1 MKAVEISKTGG
12 AEVLKVKDISLDK
25 PGPDEV
31 TIEQKAIGLNYI
43 DTYHRSGLYP
53 IKLPSGLGLEGAGVI
68 TEVGENI
75 KEFKVGD
82 KISYAGIPLGSY
94 STHRNYPT
102 KNLIKVPDSIDLEVA
117 ATLMTKGLTTFY
129 LLHKT
134 YPVKSGQKILFH
146 AAAGG
151 VGQIF
156 GQWAKSLGCTVIGT
170 VGSDEKIDIAKKN
183 GYDHVINYNKEDFAK
198 KVLEITNGKGVPV
211 VYDGVGKDTLNGS
224 IECLAIR
231 GMMVSFGNAS
241 GPLSDINV
249 PKMLQPKG
257 LYLVRPAMQQYLSTK
272 EELDEASKIMFE
284 KISSGKVKINIFKK
298 YNLDQ
303 VVQAHTDLENRK
315 ILGPAVIIPWFYSTS
330 TSISDM
336 CNFSALV
343 EVWISLIKNIIEII
357 IDKQQ
362 DPKIN
367 LAIKTSFK

>member
-1 MKAVEISKTGG
+1 MRAAIINKTGG
-12 AEVLKVKDISLDK
+12 PEAIELKDITLNK
-25 PGPDEV
+25 PSSDEV
-31 TIEQKAIGLNYI
+31 VIEQKAIGLNYI

-53 IKLPSGLGLEGAGVI
+53 LNLPSGLGLEGAGIVSEI
-68 TEVGENI
+68 GSNVTN
-75 KEFKVGD
+75 FKIGD
-82 KISYAGIPLGSY
+82 RVSYAAIPLGSY
-94 STHRNYPT
+94 STHRIYPAN
-102 KNLIKVPDSIDLEVA
+102 KLVKLPDEIDFEIA
-117 ATLMTKGLTTFY
+117 ATLMTKGLTTYY
-129 LLHKT
+129 LLHQT
-134 YPVKSGQKILFH
+134 YKVTSGETILFH

-170 VGSDEKIDIAKKN
+170 VGSDEKLNIAKEN

-198 KVLEITNGKGVPV
+198 KVLEITDGKGVPV

-257 LYLVRPAMQQYLSTK
+257 LYLVRPSMQQYLSTK

-298 YNLDQ
+298 YKLDQ
-303 VVQAHTDLENRK
+303 IVQAHEDLESRK
-315 ILGPAVIIPWFYSTS
+315 ILGPAVIIPS
-330 TSISDM
+330 
-336 CNFSALV
+336 
-343 EVWISLIKNIIEII
+343 
-357 IDKQQ
+357 
-362 DPKIN
+362 
-367 LAIKTSFK
+367 